1 MADTAPENQDQPQN
15 ETAPAT
21 ESTETSTTDQANT
34 EDSAP
39 AFTDSYNPDELP
51 EEARAAYDAAYKR
64 LQADYT
70 RKTQEVSSQRR
81 EAEQA
86 QALVNALRNPATQAQ
101 ALQMLGLELE
111 DDSEDT
117 GYVDP
122 DERIDRLEQ
131 MLTEREKQAEEERRM
146 EQEAT
151 QIDSELQRLS
161 KADGRDLDDSEI
173 ELIVSFAVANRLD
186 DGSPNVE
193 AGYRQLQALYSEAQK
208 RHIESKRN
216 APAPG
221 IGSAAEKK
229 WQLDTE
235 EGRKAAMAEIA
246 AANFEQSS

>member
-15 ETAPAT
+15 ETAPAP
-21 ESTETSTTDQANT
+21 ESTEAPKTDQANT
-34 EDSAP
+34 EESAP

-70 RKTQEVSSQRR
+70 RKTQEVSSQRQQ
-81 EAEQA
+81 AEQA
-86 QALVNALRNPATQAQ
+86 QQLVNALRNPATQAQ

-111 DDSEDT
+111 DDTEDT

-131 MLTEREKQAEEERRM
+131 MLTERDKQSEEERKM

-151 QIDSELQRLS
+151 LIDSELQRLS
-161 KADGRDLDDSEI
+161 KADGHNLDDSEI
-173 ELIVSFAVANRLD
+173 ELIVSFAVANRLG

-235 EGRKAAMAEIA
+235 AGRKEAMAEIA
-246 AANFEQSS
+246 AASFDQSS